1 MRAPL
6 WLPQVSVED
15 GEKSITD
22 SKQSSLETPLVHLE
36 VTTHSQRPVV
46 AIRGVLVTGRKL
58 KVAV

>member
-1 MRAPL
+1 MRAAL
-6 WLPQVSVED
+6 WFPQVSVED
-15 GEKSITD
+15 GENSIAD
-22 SKQSSLETPLVHLE
+22 SKESSLETPLVHL